1 MHCLVKIV
9 IPSVQSRPH
18 TQRVPGPGGGCGL
31 GGVRPPVVSNTPT
44 PPAPGR
50 TGGRWQ
56 REGTLSIKIFI
67 NEFFQ
72 MRNKCVR
79 LVDVNKVRSLHLA
92 ALELRI
98 AFVNVQY
105 LPDQL
110 VLVVGAVRTP
120 CAPATLQGKFK
131 NSRDWWPAPRRVVA
145 WWSGGRL
152 YAAQANHVL
161 CLSI

>member
-18 TQRVPGPGGGCGL
+18 TQRVPGPGGGRGL
-31 GGVRPPVVSNTPT
+31 GWVRPPVVSTTPT

-56 REGTLSIKIFI
+56 KRGTLSIKIFI

-79 LVDVNKVRSLHLA
+79 LVDVDKMRSLHLA
-92 ALELRI
+92 ALKLRI
-98 AFVNVQY
+98 AFVNLQY

-110 VLVVGAVRTP
+110 VLVVRAVWTP
-120 CAPATLQGKFK
+120 CGLKQQMPFYLHISFHQLLIFIIT
-131 NSRDWWPAPRRVVA
+131 
-145 WWSGGRL
+145 
-152 YAAQANHVL
+152 YINH
-161 CLSI
+161 

>member
-18 TQRVPGPGGGCGL
+18 TAACPRPGWRV
-31 GGVRPPVVSNTPT
+31 
-44 PPAPGR
+44 R
-50 TGGRWQ
+50 TGRGAAAGGLQHTHTTRTRQDRGRWQ
-56 REGTLSIKIFI
+56 KKGTLSIKIFI

-98 AFVNVQY
+98 AFVNLQY

-110 VLVVGAVRTP
+110 VLVVRAVRTP
-120 CAPATLQGKFK
+120 CGLKQQMPYYLHLFIFFSSTFDFHHHLHQSLKLGTEHF
-131 NSRDWWPAPRRVVA
+131 W
-145 WWSGGRL
+145 
-152 YAAQANHVL
+152 
-161 CLSI
+161 